1 MSDHNAFERPAVF
14 LLESIGKRL
23 WGFKPNFMA
32 HFVRQKGPVQSV
44 SWFAGTMPRYERILK
59 DWGPLRTHLIAA
71 AISTL
76 NGCRYNTE
84 GHIRAFQLHYLQ
96 IHNRLFPIDD
106 ETFYSLTILSPDE
119 MIESLVEVL
128 IAADLA
134 SETGPLRR
142 AFELYVY
149 PEKAI
154 GHRDE
159 RMIHLI
165 DMFADLNECSI
176 KAGPKIDEV
185 HDPINRDLAL
195 QDRYFALRGV

>member
-1 MSDHNAFERPAVF
+1 
-14 LLESIGKRL
+14 
-23 WGFKPNFMA
+23 
-32 HFVRQKGPVQSV
+32 
-44 SWFAGTMPRYERILK
+44 
-59 DWGPLRTHLIAA
+59 
-71 AISTL
+71 
-76 NGCRYNTE
+76 
-84 GHIRAFQLHYLQ
+84 
-96 IHNRLFPIDD
+96 
-106 ETFYSLTILSPDE
+106 